1 MKWSNQYMSF
11 RKYALNLS
19 LAMGVLFL
27 IFALVSGAESGSNS
41 FKSIL
46 TNSPNALPW
55 LLYVLLVILA
65 KRNGKII
72 TVALLIYTIA
82 ILYFFNFSGSNFF
95 LITFIF
101 TLGICLLAIVA
112 TIGVFRNRA

>member
-1 MKWSNQYMSF
+1 MKWINQYMSF
-11 RKYALNLS
+11 RNYAMNLS
-19 LAMGVLFL
+19 LAKGVLFL
-27 IFALVSGAESGSNS
+27 ISALVSGTESGGNG

-46 TNSPNALPW
+46 TNSLNALPW

-65 KRNGKII
+65 KRNGKIF

-101 TLGICLLAIVA
+101 TLGICLLALVA
-112 TIGVFRNRA
+112 TIGVFKIRA